1 MAWHLGF
8 VKSQNKTQ
16 IDENLNDD
24 DDEEHGDTVASFHT
38 LKFQPIQAKSAQCN
52 EDERLQYKSS
62 TTMKIVSARF
72 YESSM
77 DCMLVSGKLFSNT
90 SALDSVSSSGRFTA
104 PSFCLDSYSFLKFSM
119 SCCEI

>member
-1 MAWHLGF
+1 MTTFWTKWNMAWHLGF

-24 DDEEHGDTVASFHT
+24 D
-38 LKFQPIQAKSAQCN
+38 
-52 EDERLQYKSS
+52 RLQYKSS
-62 TTMKIVSARF
+62 TTMKIGSARF

-90 SALDSVSSSGRFTA
+90 AALDSVSSSGLFTP

-119 SCCEI
+119 SC